1 LKKTCIIFYQH
12 IVREYDMCS
21 RVKRDIEELSEGR
34 VEARIFSLDFE
45 WTEACRYAANA
56 NLVAVLLPWM
66 RLRQHESLIA
76 PFVKLNPNVLLID
89 FDHEQTGSLVS
100 MKAILPQSEFAKTE
114 VYHLAWTQYF
124 AHAMYECGVP
134 KNRVTI
140 SGNARLDTLSKPKTT
155 RRDLARLYSLD
166 ESKVWILFAETR
178 SYAVAPSVAL
188 RQEQLSCGITEQ
200 EIKEYI
206 DIQVRSLKKTLDQVE
221 LIDDSFFEE
230 YEFIYRLHPG
240 HELSYRIDDRIRV
253 ISDLPIGEWLHSCQ
267 LYLTWGSTS
276 AFEASAVGIP
286 VVIHE
291 PFPYKSKFKMCGLDE
306 FETIRSIEELSD
318 LELQGIASEQR
329 ESSIHEKYLGK
340 SGSNAAAKISE
351 TVLAL
356 LEESPIRASQP
367 FDDPGFRLRKTLFEL
382 TTRLAVSSGLFHAF
396 RYPRSAYNEKRDI
409 PYIKGNLTL

>member
-1 LKKTCIIFYQH
+1 
-12 IVREYDMCS
+12 M
-21 RVKRDIEELSEGR
+21 
-34 VEARIFSLDFE
+34 
-45 WTEACRYAANA
+45 
-56 NLVAVLLPWM
+56 
-66 RLRQHESLIA
+66 
-76 PFVKLNPNVLLID
+76 
-89 FDHEQTGSLVS
+89 
-100 MKAILPQSEFAKTE
+100 
-114 VYHLAWTQYF
+114 
-124 AHAMYECGVP
+124 
-134 KNRVTI
+134 
-140 SGNARLDTLSKPKTT
+140 
-155 RRDLARLYSLD
+155 
-166 ESKVWILFAETR
+166 
-178 SYAVAPSVAL
+178 
-188 RQEQLSCGITEQ
+188 
-200 EIKEYI
+200 
-206 DIQVRSLKKTLDQVE
+206 
-221 LIDDSFFEE
+221 
-230 YEFIYRLHPG
+230 
-240 HELSYRIDDRIRV
+240 
-253 ISDLPIGEWLHSCQ
+253 HSCQ